1 MFGFRSTECAART
14 TVKIMKL
21 LADLDRPL
29 SVREAA
35 LTLDLKDDTASCY
48 LAALENEKFAKA
60 VEGGFERGDSPG
72 ILWNRYKADL
82 ESRIKMIEKNQ
93 TRICPRIVINL
104 ADWNALRRKRLK
116 IAD

>member
-1 MFGFRSTECAART
+1 MSGIESTECAART
-14 TVKIMKL
+14 TFKIMRL

-48 LAALENEKFAKA
+48 LAALENDKFARA
-60 VEGGFERGDSPG
+60 VEDKFEIGDSPV

-82 ESRIKMIEKNQ
+82 ESRIEMIEKNQ
-93 TRICPRIVINL
+93 TRIYHRIVINL